1 MVQTNLP
8 TRKEFR
14 KEGVILKIP
23 GQSRSVEVKRLD
35 LPELESMPPVPGGF
49 QPFRAV
55 INLLVVDASQP
66 DSEVA
71 VFDPP
76 IEVRIRYTASDLK
89 KAAKLGKPLS
99 LGFWDG
105 TQWIRCT
112 PEKHQFHLES
122 EASPEAGG
130 WGIVNISHW
139 GDPTKGWGT

>member
-1 MVQTNLP
+1 MVNTPLH
-8 TRKEFR
+8 TSKEFR

-23 GQSRSVEVKRLD
+23 GQARSVQVQRLE
-35 LPELESMPPVPGGF
+35 LPALESMPPVPGGF

-55 INLLVVDASQP
+55 INLKVVDASQP
-66 DSEVA
+66 ESEVA

-76 IEVRIRYTASDLK
+76 IEVRVLYTASDLK
-89 KAAKLGKPLS
+89 KAAKIGKPLS

-112 PEKHQFHLES
+112 PGKHQFHLEPG
-122 EASPEAGG
+122 ASPEAGG
-130 WGIVNISHW
+130 WGVVNISHW

>member
-23 GQSRSVEVKRLD
+23 GQSRSVQVKRLE
-35 LPELESMPPVPGGF
+35 LPALESMPPVPGGF

-55 INLLVVDASQP
+55 INLMVVDASQP

-76 IEVRIRYTASDLK
+76 IEVRIRYTASDVK

-112 PEKHQFHLES
+112 PEKHQFHLEP
-122 EASPEAGG
+122 EASPDAGG
-130 WGIVNISHW
+130 WGVVNISHW